1 MRFRGCLGITD
12 KLSPTMSVNPLPD
25 PSDSLQAFLDAIGK
39 VPLLTARQEIELAKR
54 IERGDLDAK
63 EHMIEANLR
72 LVVHVAKRYR
82 RDREGDGALSFL
94 DLIQEGTLGLVR
106 AAEKFDHRK
115 GFKFSTYA
123 TWWIRQSIARAIA
136 DKGRTVR
143 LPVHVVDQVNKINR
157 AQRDL
162 SVKFGRDASDLEI
175 AEALGFE
182 VQVVE
187 DLKRASRTPVSLN
200 AAVGDEED
208 TELGHL
214 IADAH
219 AVSPEAHAEE
229 RAREAAV
236 RDALSCLSHLER
248 RVLQLR
254 FGLGGEGAH
263 TLPQIGKTLG
273 ITANRARIIEGTAL
287 ERLQTLPEGA
297 ALRSAA

>member
-1 MRFRGCLGITD
+1 
-12 KLSPTMSVNPLPD
+12 MSANPLPD
-25 PSDSLQAFLDAIGK
+25 PSDSLQAFLEAIGK
-39 VPLLTARQEIELAKR
+39 VPLLTAKQEIELAKR
-54 IERGDLDAK
+54 IERGDLAAK
-63 EHMIEANLR
+63 QHMIEANLR

-82 RDREGDGALSFL
+82 RDRDGDGALSFL

-106 AAEKFDHRK
+106 AVEKFDHRK

-143 LPVHVVDQVNKINR
+143 LPVHVVDQVNKIAR
-157 AQRDL
+157 AERDL
-162 SVKFGRDASDLEI
+162 SLQFGRDPSIEEVA
-175 AEALGFE
+175 AHLGFE
-182 VQVVE
+182 AEMVE

-214 IADAH
+214 IADSGAE
-219 AVSPEAHAEE
+219 SPEARAEE
-229 RAREAAV
+229 ASREAAV
-236 RDALSCLSHLER
+236 RDALECLSHLER

-254 FGLGGEGAH
+254 FGLSGEGAH
-263 TLPQIGKTLG
+263 TLPQIGKALG
-273 ITANRARIIEGTAL
+273 ITANRARVIEGTAL
-287 ERLQTLPEGA
+287 ERLQNLPEGA

>member
-1 MRFRGCLGITD
+1 
-12 KLSPTMSVNPLPD
+12 MSASPLPD
-25 PSDSLQAFLDAIGK
+25 PTDSLQAFLEAIGK
-39 VPLLTARQEIELAKR
+39 VPLLNAKQEVELAKR
-54 IERGDLDAK
+54 IERGDLGAK
-63 EHMIEANLR
+63 QHMIEANLR

-106 AAEKFDHRK
+106 AVEKFDHRK

-143 LPVHVVDQVNKINR
+143 LPVHVVDQVNKISR
-157 AQRDL
+157 AERDL
-162 SVKFGRDASDLEI
+162 SLRFGRDAS
-175 AEALGFE
+175 AEEVAEHLGFE
-182 VQVVE
+182 IEVVE

-200 AAVGDEED
+200 AAVGDADD

-214 IADAH
+214 IADDQAE
-219 AVSPEAHAEE
+219 SPEAIAEE
-229 RAREAAV
+229 AAQRRAV
-236 RDALSCLSHLER
+236 RDALDCLSQLER

-254 FGLGGEGAH
+254 FGLTGEGAH
-263 TLPQIGKTLG
+263 TLPQIGKELG

-287 ERLQTLPEGA
+287 ERLQRLPEGA

>member
-1 MRFRGCLGITD
+1 MT
-12 KLSPTMSVNPLPD
+12 PNPLPD
-25 PSDSLQAFLDAIGK
+25 PNDGLQAFLEAIGK

-63 EHMIEANLR
+63 RHMIEANLR

-82 RDREGDGALSFL
+82 RDRDGDGALSFL

-106 AAEKFDHRK
+106 AVEKFDYRK

-143 LPVHVVDQVNKINR
+143 LPVHVVDQVNKIAR
-157 AQRDL
+157 AERDL
-162 SVKFGRDASDLEI
+162 ALRLGRDATVEEI
-175 AEALGFE
+175 ADHLEFPL
-182 VQVVE
+182 QQVE
-187 DLKRASRTPVSLN
+187 DLRRASRTPVSLN

-214 IADAH
+214 IADDGA
-219 AVSPEAHAEE
+219 AAPDIVAEE
-229 RAREAAV
+229 AAREQAV
-236 RDALSCLSHLER
+236 QDALECLSPLER

-254 FGLGGEGAH
+254 YGLAGEMAH
-263 TLPQIGKTLG
+263 TLPAIAKQLG
-273 ITANRARIIEGTAL
+273 ITANRARLVEGAAL
-287 ERLQTLPEGA
+287 ERLLTLPEGR

>member
-1 MRFRGCLGITD
+1 M
-12 KLSPTMSVNPLPD
+12 SPNPLPD
-25 PSDSLQAFLDAIGK
+25 PTDGLQAFLEAIGK
-39 VPLLTARQEIELAKR
+39 VPLLNATQEIELAKR

-63 EHMIEANLR
+63 RHMIEANLR

-106 AAEKFDHRK
+106 AVEKFDHRK

-143 LPVHVVDQVNKINR
+143 LPVHVVDQVNKISR
-157 AQRDL
+157 AERDL
-162 SVKFGRDASDLEI
+162 ALQLGRDAT
-175 AEALGFE
+175 AEE
-182 VQVVE
+182 VAE
-187 DLKRASRTPVSLN
+187 LPRASRSSRSRTCERASRTPVSLN

-214 IADAH
+214 HRRRPARRRPRP
-219 AVSPEAHAEE
+219 SP
-229 RAREAAV
+229 RRRMREA
-236 RDALSCLSHLER
+236 R
-248 RVLQLR
+248 RPRRAGLPLARSSAACSQLR
-254 FGLGGEGAH
+254 YGLGGEMAPHAAADRQAARHHRQPRAAHRGRGA
-263 TLPQIGKTLG
+263 
-273 ITANRARIIEGTAL
+273 RAPRSACP
-287 ERLQTLPEGA
+287 RAA

>member
-1 MRFRGCLGITD
+1 
-12 KLSPTMSVNPLPD
+12 MSVKSLPD
-25 PSDSLQAFLDAIGK
+25 PNDGLQAFLEAIGR
-39 VPLLTARQEIELAKR
+39 VPLLTARQEVELAKR

-63 EHMIEANLR
+63 RHMIEANLR

-106 AAEKFDHRK
+106 AVEKFDHRK

-143 LPVHVVDQVNKINR
+143 LPVHVVDQVNKIGR
-157 AQRDL
+157 AERDL
-162 SVKFGRDASDLEI
+162 ALRLGRDAT
-175 AEALGFE
+175 AEE
-182 VQVVE
+182 VAAHLDFPLQQVE
-187 DLKRASRTPVSLN
+187 DLRRASRTPVSLN

-214 IADAH
+214 LADSGADAPDVVAEDAMRET
-219 AVSPEAHAEE
+219 AV
-229 RAREAAV
+229 REAL
-236 RDALSCLSHLER
+236 DCLSNLER

-254 FGLGGEGAH
+254 YGLGGEASH
-263 TLPQIGKTLG
+263 TLPAIAKQLG
-273 ITANRARIIEGTAL
+273 ITANRARLVENAAL
-287 ERLQTLPEGA
+287 ERLLTLPEGR

>member
-1 MRFRGCLGITD
+1 
-12 KLSPTMSVNPLPD
+12 MSALPLPD
-25 PSDSLQAFLDAIGK
+25 PTDSLQAFLEAIGK

-63 EHMIEANLR
+63 QHMIEANLR

-106 AAEKFDHRK
+106 AVEKFDHRK

-157 AQRDL
+157 AERDL
-162 SVKFGRDASDLEI
+162 SLKLGRDAQVEEI
-175 AEALGFE
+175 AELLGFE
-182 VQVVE
+182 IKLVE

-200 AAVGDEED
+200 AAVGDADD

-214 IADAH
+214 IADDQAP
-219 AVSPEAHAEE
+219 SPEAVAEE
-229 RAREAAV
+229 ASTRRAV
-236 RDALSCLSHLER
+236 RDALECLSQLER

-254 FGLGGEGAH
+254 YGLSGEGAH
-263 TLPQIGKTLG
+263 TLPQIGKALG

-287 ERLQTLPEGA
+287 ERLQRLPEGA

>member
-1 MRFRGCLGITD
+1 
-12 KLSPTMSVNPLPD
+12 MSATPLPD
-25 PSDSLQAFLDAIGK
+25 PSDSLQAFLEAIGK
-39 VPLLTARQEIELAKR
+39 VPLLNAKQEIELARR

-63 EHMIEANLR
+63 QHMIEANLR

-106 AAEKFDHRK
+106 AVEKFDYRK

-143 LPVHVVDQVNKINR
+143 LPVHVVDQVNKISR
-157 AQRDL
+157 AERDL
-162 SVKFGRDASDLEI
+162 SLKHGRDATPEEI
-175 AEALGFE
+175 AEHLGFE
-182 VQVVE
+182 VQLVE

-200 AAVGDEED
+200 AAVGDADD

-214 IADAH
+214 IADDQAE
-219 AVSPEAHAEE
+219 SPEALAEE
-229 RAREAAV
+229 ASRRRAV
-236 RDALSCLSHLER
+236 TDALECLSQLER

-254 FGLGGEGAH
+254 FGLTGEGAH
-263 TLPQIGKTLG
+263 TLPQIGKALG

-287 ERLQTLPEGA
+287 ERLQRLPEGE

>member
-1 MRFRGCLGITD
+1 
-12 KLSPTMSVNPLPD
+12 MSSTPLPD
-25 PSDSLQAFLDAIGK
+25 PNDSLQAFLEAIGR
-39 VPLLTARQEIELAKR
+39 VPLLTARQEVELAKR

-63 EHMIEANLR
+63 AHMIEANLR

-82 RDREGDGALSFL
+82 RDRDGDGALSFL

-106 AAEKFDHRK
+106 AVEKFDHRK

-143 LPVHVVDQVNKINR
+143 LPVHVVDQVNKISR
-157 AQRDL
+157 AERDL
-162 SVKFGRDASDLEI
+162 ALKFGRDAT
-175 AEALGFE
+175 AEE
-182 VQVVE
+182 VAELLDFPLQQVE
-187 DLKRASRTPVSLN
+187 DLRRAARTPVSLN

-214 IADAH
+214 IADSA
-219 AVSPEAHAEE
+219 AEAPDLLAEE
-229 RAREAAV
+229 AMREDAV
-236 RDALSCLSHLER
+236 RSALECLSPLER

-254 FGLGGEGAH
+254 YGLGGEMAH
-263 TLPQIGKTLG
+263 TLPQLAKQLG
-273 ITANRARIIEGTAL
+273 ITANRARLVEGAAL
-287 ERLQTLPEGA
+287 ERLQKLPEGR

>member
-1 MRFRGCLGITD
+1 MT
-12 KLSPTMSVNPLPD
+12 PTSLPD
-25 PSDSLQAFLDAIGK
+25 PHADGLQAFLEAIGR
-39 VPLLTARQEIELAKR
+39 VPLLNAKQEIELAKR

-63 EHMIEANLR
+63 AHMIEANLR

-143 LPVHVVDQVNKINR
+143 LPVHVVDQVNKISR
-157 AQRDL
+157 AERDL
-162 SVKFGRDASDLEI
+162 GVKLGRDAT
-175 AEALGFE
+175 AEEVAAHLDFE
-182 VQVVE
+182 VELVQ

-200 AAVGDEED
+200 AAVGDEDD
-208 TELGHL
+208 TELGQL
-214 IADAH
+214 IPDSTSA
-219 AVSPEAHAEE
+219 SPEAHAEE
-229 RAREAAV
+229 QLREQAV
-236 RDALSCLSHLER
+236 QDALGCLSHVER

-254 FGLGGEGAH
+254 FGLAGEAAH
-263 TLPQIGKTLG
+263 TLPQIGKALG
-273 ITANRARIIEGTAL
+273 ITPNRARLIENAAL
-287 ERLQTLPEGA
+287 ERLGSLPEGR
-297 ALRSAA
+297 ALQSAA

>member
-1 MRFRGCLGITD
+1 MAA
-12 KLSPTMSVNPLPD
+12 KLSLTMSAHPLPD

-54 IERGDLDAK
+54 IERGDLAAK

-94 DLIQEGTLGLVR
+94 DLIQEGTMGLVR

-123 TWWIRQSIARAIA
+123 TWWIRQSIARSIA

-143 LPVHVVDQVNKINR
+143 LPVHVVDQVNKISR
-157 AQRDL
+157 AERDL
-162 SVKFGRDASDLEI
+162 SLRLGRDAALEEV
-175 AEALGFE
+175 AEHLGFE
-182 VQVVE
+182 VGLVE

-214 IADAH
+214 IADTA
-219 AVSPEAHAEE
+219 AESPEALAEE
-229 RAREAAV
+229 RAREEAV
-236 RDALSCLSHLER
+236 ADALGCLSHLER

-254 FGLGGEGAH
+254 FGLGGERAH
-263 TLPQIGKTLG
+263 TLPQIGKALG
-273 ITANRARIIEGTAL
+273 ITANRARLIEGTAL
-287 ERLQTLPEGA
+287 ERLQSLPEGA
-297 ALRSAA
+297 ALRDAA

>member
-1 MRFRGCLGITD
+1 
-12 KLSPTMSVNPLPD
+12 MSASPLPD
-25 PSDSLQAFLDAIGK
+25 PTDSLQAFLEAIGK
-39 VPLLTARQEIELAKR
+39 VPLLNAKQEVELAKR
-54 IERGDLDAK
+54 IERGDLGAK
-63 EHMIEANLR
+63 QHMIEANLR

-106 AAEKFDHRK
+106 AVEKFDHRK

-143 LPVHVVDQVNKINR
+143 LPVHVVDQVNKISR
-157 AQRDL
+157 AERDL
-162 SVKFGRDASDLEI
+162 SLRFGRDAS
-175 AEALGFE
+175 AEEVADHLGFAVE
-182 VQVVE
+182 LVE

-200 AAVGDEED
+200 AAVGDTDD

-214 IADAH
+214 IADDQAE
-219 AVSPEAHAEE
+219 SPEAIAEE
-229 RAREAAV
+229 ASRRRAV
-236 RDALSCLSHLER
+236 SDALECLSQLER

-254 FGLGGEGAH
+254 FGLTGEGAH
-263 TLPQIGKTLG
+263 TLPQIGKELG

-287 ERLQTLPEGA
+287 ERLQRLPEGA

>member
-1 MRFRGCLGITD
+1 ML
-12 KLSPTMSVNPLPD
+12 PATMSSIPLPD

-39 VPLLTARQEIELAKR
+39 VPLLTAKQEIELAKR

-63 EHMIEANLR
+63 QHMIEANLR
-72 LVVHVAKRYR
+72 LVVHIAKRYR
-82 RDREGDGALSFL
+82 RDREGEGALSFL

-106 AAEKFDHRK
+106 ATEKFDHRK

-143 LPVHVVDQVNKINR
+143 LPVHVVDQVNKISR
-157 AQRDL
+157 AERDL
-162 SVKFGRDASDLEI
+162 ALKLGRDPQ
-175 AEALGFE
+175 AEEVAEHLGFE
-182 VQVVE
+182 VQLVE

-214 IADAH
+214 IADDA
-219 AVSPEAHAEE
+219 AESPEARAEE
-229 RAREAAV
+229 NSRTEAV
-236 RDALSCLSHLER
+236 RDALDCLSQLER
-248 RVLQLR
+248 RVLEMR
-254 FGLGGEGAH
+254 FGLTGEGAH
-263 TLPQIGKTLG
+263 TLPQIGKALG

-287 ERLQTLPEGA
+287 ERLQSLPEGA

>member
-1 MRFRGCLGITD
+1 
-12 KLSPTMSVNPLPD
+12 MSSKPLPD
-25 PSDSLQAFLDAIGK
+25 PNDGLQAFLEAIGR
-39 VPLLTARQEIELAKR
+39 VPLLNARQEVELAKR

-63 EHMIEANLR
+63 RHMIEANLR

-106 AAEKFDHRK
+106 AVEKFDHRK

-143 LPVHVVDQVNKINR
+143 LPVHVVDQVNKISR
-157 AQRDL
+157 AERDL
-162 SVKFGRDASDLEI
+162 ALRLGRDAT
-175 AEALGFE
+175 AEE
-182 VQVVE
+182 VAAHLDFPLQQVE
-187 DLKRASRTPVSLN
+187 DLRRASRTPVSLN

-214 IADAH
+214 LADTNAPAPDMIAEDTM
-219 AVSPEAHAEE
+219 
-229 RAREAAV
+229 REAAV
-236 RDALSCLSHLER
+236 REALECLAPLER

-254 FGLGGEGAH
+254 YGLGGEASH
-263 TLPQIGKTLG
+263 TLPQIAKQLN
-273 ITANRARIIEGTAL
+273 ITANRARLVEGAAL
-287 ERLQTLPEGA
+287 ERLLTLPEGR
-297 ALRSAA
+297 ALKSAA

>member
-1 MRFRGCLGITD
+1 
-12 KLSPTMSVNPLPD
+12 MSANPLPD
-25 PSDSLQAFLDAIGK
+25 PSDSLQAFLEAIGK
-39 VPLLTARQEIELAKR
+39 VPLLTAKQEIELAKR
-54 IERGDLDAK
+54 IERGDLGAK
-63 EHMIEANLR
+63 RHMIEANLR
-72 LVVHVAKRYR
+72 LVVHIAKRYR

-106 AAEKFDHRK
+106 ASEKFDYRK

-143 LPVHVVDQVNKINR
+143 LPVHVVDQVNKISR
-157 AQRDL
+157 AERDL
-162 SVKFGRDASDLEI
+162 SLKLGRDAQIEEVADL
-175 AEALGFE
+175 LGFE
-182 VQVVE
+182 VETVE

-200 AAVGDEED
+200 AAVGDEDD

-214 IADAH
+214 IADA
-219 AVSPEAHAEE
+219 AAESPEARAEE
-229 RAREAAV
+229 SLREEAV
-236 RDALSCLSHLER
+236 RDALECLSQLER

-254 FGLGGEGAH
+254 FGLSGEGAH
-263 TLPQIGKTLG
+263 TLPQIGKALG

-287 ERLQTLPEGA
+287 ERLQRLPEGE

>member
-1 MRFRGCLGITD
+1 
-12 KLSPTMSVNPLPD
+12 MSANPLPD

-39 VPLLTARQEIELAKR
+39 VPLLTAKQEIELAKR

-63 EHMIEANLR
+63 QHMIEANLR
-72 LVVHVAKRYR
+72 LVVHIAKRYR
-82 RDREGDGALSFL
+82 RDREGEGALSFL

-143 LPVHVVDQVNKINR
+143 LPVHVVDQVNKISR
-157 AQRDL
+157 AERDL
-162 SVKFGRDASDLEI
+162 SSKFGRDAQVEEI
-175 AEALGFE
+175 AEHLGFE
-182 VQVVE
+182 VEVVE

-200 AAVGDEED
+200 AAIGDEED

-214 IADAH
+214 IADSA
-219 AVSPEAHAEE
+219 AESPEARAEE
-229 RAREAAV
+229 SSRVDAV
-236 RDALSCLSHLER
+236 RDALDCLSQLER

-254 FGLGGEGAH
+254 FGLTGEGAH
-263 TLPQIGKTLG
+263 TLPQIGKALG
-273 ITANRARIIEGTAL
+273 ITANRARVVEVTAL
-287 ERLQTLPEGA
+287 ERLQSLPEGA